1 MSSKDYW
8 NDRFVDLERSQVN
21 KGAAFY
27 AELQKQYRKAAEST
41 EKEITKWLGRIAVN
55 NEISM
60 EEAKKLLKA
69 NELEEFKW
77 TVEEY
82 IAKGETLNYT
92 QKWAKQLENAS
103 ARWHVSRLEAM
114 QMQMRQ
120 QVEELYAAEMPD
132 MKSFLGDIYRDSYY
146 HTAYEVQKGVGV
158 GVNLGTIDK
167 KRVDQIIAKPWAAD
181 GSNFSDRIWRQ
192 KAQLI
197 SELQNGMTQS
207 LIRGGTPEKA
217 IKHIQER
224 FHVSEGQAGRL
235 VMTEMVYFHSAGQ
248 LDMYKEMGVKEYE
261 ICAVLDTKTS
271 KICQE
276 LDGTHRPISEFKPGV
291 TAPPFHCWCRSTTVP
306 YFNDEFTLDETRV
319 ARDENGKAIQVP
331 GNMTYA
337 RWKEV
342 FVDGLQKWSTLKLS
356 QSSDAWND
364 RLKKELL
371 EDEKSFAEREKE
383 LAVIYDGNGKFLFQK
398 SGDASEVKFLK
409 REIFKMKDGV
419 LSHNHPGGKSFS
431 RSDLELFVGADLS
444 EIRAVVSDGVY
455 YMRRDGKLPNEINT
469 VKKAREKRKELED
482 ALRRKYLAQIK
493 NGTISPKKASE
504 ALTDEINKCFCEKY
518 GIKYGKEKN

>member
-1 MSSKDYW
+1 
-8 NDRFVDLERSQVN
+8 
-21 KGAAFY
+21 
-27 AELQKQYRKAAEST
+27 
-41 EKEITKWLGRIAVN
+41 
-55 NEISM
+55 
-60 EEAKKLLKA
+60 
-69 NELEEFKW
+69 
-77 TVEEY
+77 
-82 IAKGETLNYT
+82 
-92 QKWAKQLENAS
+92 
-103 ARWHVSRLEAM
+103 
-114 QMQMRQ
+114 
-120 QVEELYAAEMPD
+120 
-132 MKSFLGDIYRDSYY
+132 
-146 HTAYEVQKGVGV
+146 
-158 GVNLGTIDK
+158 
-167 KRVDQIIAKPWAAD
+167 
-181 GSNFSDRIWRQ
+181 
-192 KAQLI
+192 
-197 SELQNGMTQS
+197 
-207 LIRGGTPEKA
+207 
-217 IKHIQER
+217 
-224 FHVSEGQAGRL
+224 
-235 VMTEMVYFHSAGQ
+235 
-248 LDMYKEMGVKEYE
+248 
-261 ICAVLDTKTS
+261 
-271 KICQE
+271 
-276 LDGTHRPISEFKPGV
+276 
-291 TAPPFHCWCRSTTVP
+291 
-306 YFNDEFTLDETRV
+306 
-319 ARDENGKAIQVP
+319 
-331 GNMTYA
+331 MTYA

-469 VKKAREKRKELED
+469 VKKAREKRKEIED

>member
-158 GVNLGTIDK
+158 GVNLGSIDK

-181 GSNFSDRIWRQ
+181 GSNFSDRIWKQ

-224 FHVSEGQAGRL
+224 FHVSAGQAGRL
-235 VMTEMVYFHSAGQ
+235 VMTETVYFHSAGQ

-276 LDGTHRPISEFKPGV
+276 LDGTHRPISEFNPGV

-337 RWKEV
+337 RWKEKFIDKSPQNVIMKAAKDFLIRGAIAIHPEV
-342 FVDGLQKWSTLKLS
+342 FNMKSYSYDEHHINEDRGHNVTRKEAEQFVKEAKVSVTR
-356 QSSDAWND
+356 WNGRFVNYYGENGAVYID
-364 RLKKELL
+364 TEKKIIRTAFKKE
-371 EDEKSFAEREKE
+371 E
-383 LAVIYDGNGKFLFQK
+383 YDDNTRHFMEVVLN
-398 SGDASEVKFLK
+398 ASK
-409 REIFKMKDGV
+409 
-419 LSHNHPGGKSFS
+419 
-431 RSDLELFVGADLS
+431 
-444 EIRAVVSDGVY
+444 
-455 YMRRDGKLPNEINT
+455 
-469 VKKAREKRKELED
+469 
-482 ALRRKYLAQIK
+482 
-493 NGTISPKKASE
+493 
-504 ALTDEINKCFCEKY
+504 
-518 GIKYGKEKN
+518 